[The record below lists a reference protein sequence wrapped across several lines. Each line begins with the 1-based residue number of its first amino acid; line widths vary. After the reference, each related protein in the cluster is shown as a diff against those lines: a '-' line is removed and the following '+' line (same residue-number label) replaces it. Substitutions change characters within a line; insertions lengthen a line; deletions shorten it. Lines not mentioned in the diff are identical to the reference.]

1 MDPVQAMARR
11 PLLVGLL
18 CGLFV
23 LVLGGAVWQVAQP
36 EALKVAVGASG
47 TTDSQLLAAAG
58 QILRRHGDPVRL
70 KVSPVEDPGA
80 AAAQLDRREVDLAV
94 VRSDQALPANGQ
106 TVAILHRNAA
116 VLLAMPGTKIDEI
129 GDLEGKSVG
138 VLRGSAVNE
147 RLLDTILSHYEVPL
161 PSVTRLPLTPE
172 QVGEAAKGKQI
183 DALLV
188 VAPVP
193 SLLVTDALAAVAAA
207 GRGPATFVPIA
218 EADAIA
224 QRDPAFEKLEIL
236 RGSYGGTPPRPVE
249 EVTTL
254 AVTYR
259 LMAHDDLSE
268 ATVTTF
274 TKRLFEMRSDLA
286 HALPQANRI
295 EAPDTAKGSK
305 LPVHPGAS
313 AYFDNEELTFMDRY
327 GDWFY
332 IMAMVVG
339 FLGSAAAALMGRLRS
354 RRVDQAER
362 LERLLRILRDTRAA
376 HDVLVLDRLEQ
387 EADDCFAETLATAT
401 NEEIDTAR
409 LTAFS
414 LALDQVR
421 LAIADRRRFLVDR
434 APASGAAPALRIAP

>member
-1 MDPVQAMARR
+1 M
-11 PLLVGLL
+11 GLL

-23 LVLGGAVWQVAQP
+23 LALGGAVWQVAQP
-36 EALKVAVGASG
+36 EALKVAVGANG
-47 TTDSQLLAAAG
+47 TTDGQLLAAVG

-70 KVSPVEDPGA
+70 KIVPVEDPGA
-80 AAAQLDRREVDLAV
+80 AAAQLDRKEVDLAV

-116 VLLAMPGTKIDEI
+116 VLLAMPGAKIGEV
-129 GDLEGKSVG
+129 GDLEGKVVG
-138 VLRGSAVNE
+138 VLRGTTVNE
-147 RLLDTILSHYEVPL
+147 RLLETILSHYEVPL
-161 PSVTRLPLTPE
+161 TSVTRLPLTPAE
-172 QVGEAAKGKQI
+172 VADAAKGKRM

-193 SLLVTDALAAVAAA
+193 SSLVADSLSAVAAA
-207 GRGPATFVPIA
+207 GRGPASFVPIA
-218 EADAIA
+218 EAEAIA
-224 QRDPAFEKLEIL
+224 QRDPAFEKLDIL
-236 RGSYGGTPPRPVE
+236 KGSYGGTPSRPAE

-254 AVTYR
+254 ALTYR

-286 HALPQANRI
+286 HAVPQANRI
-295 EAPDTAKGSK
+295 EAPDTAKGAK
-305 LPVHPGAS
+305 LPVHAGAS

-332 IMAMVVG
+332 IMAMVIG
-339 FLGSAAAALMGRLRS
+339 FLGSAAAAIVGRLRS
-354 RRVDQAER
+354 RREDQAER

-376 HDVLVLDRLEQ
+376 HDVLALDRLEQ

-401 NEEIDTAR
+401 HQEIDTAR

-421 LAIADRRRFLVDR
+421 LAIADRRRFLADR
-434 APASGAAPALRIAP
+434 APGATSAPTLRIAP

>member
-1 MDPVQAMARR
+1 
-11 PLLVGLL
+11 LVGLL

-23 LVLGGAVWQVAQP
+23 LALGYAVWQVARP
-36 EALKVAVGASG
+36 EALRVAVGTAG
-47 TTDSQLLAAAG
+47 GNDGQLLAAAG
-58 QILRRHGDPVRL
+58 QILRRHGDNVRL
-70 KVSPVEDPGA
+70 KIVPVEDPGA
-80 AAAQLDRREVDLAV
+80 AAAQLDRKEADLAV

-116 VLLAMPGTKIDEI
+116 VLLAMPGVKIEEI
-129 GDLEGKSVG
+129 GDLEDKVVG
-138 VLRGSAVNE
+138 VLRGSTVNE
-147 RLLDTILSHYEVPL
+147 RLLETVLSHYEVPL
-161 PSVTRLPLTPE
+161 ASVTRLLLNPGD
-172 QVGEAAKGKQI
+172 VAEAAKARRM

-193 SLLVTDALAAVAAA
+193 SPLVTDALSAIAAA

-224 QRDPAFEKLEIL
+224 QRDPAFEKLDIL
-236 RGSYGGTPPRPVE
+236 KGSYGGTPPRPADE
-249 EVTTL
+249 ITTL

-295 EAPDTAKGSK
+295 EAPDTAKGAK
-305 LPVHPGAS
+305 LPVHAGAA

-339 FLGSAAAALMGRLRS
+339 FLGSAAAAVAGRLRS
-354 RRVDQAER
+354 RREDQAER
-362 LERLLRILRDTRAA
+362 LEQLLRILRDTRGAT
-376 HDVLVLDRLEQ
+376 DVLLLDRLEQ

-401 NEEIDTAR
+401 HQEIDTAR

-421 LAIADRRRFLVDR
+421 LAIADRRRFLADR
-434 APASGAAPALRIAP
+434 VPSAAGTAQSAAGPAPALRIAP